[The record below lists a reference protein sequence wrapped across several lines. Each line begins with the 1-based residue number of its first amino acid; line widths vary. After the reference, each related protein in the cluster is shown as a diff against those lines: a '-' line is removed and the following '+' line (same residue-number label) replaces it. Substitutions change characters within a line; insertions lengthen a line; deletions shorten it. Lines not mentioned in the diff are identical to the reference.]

1 MGERL
6 SVSWR
11 RCSGCWA
18 ESIGGRGAGCEMR
31 VCAYDPVASQEEQRI
46 FAGETGIEFVGKPME
61 VLQGAEV
68 LAIVSEWKEFRAQDC
83 RVDGRW
89 IGG

>member
-11 RCSGCWA
+11 RCSGCWV
-18 ESIGGRGAGCEMR
+18 ESIAGRGVWCEVR
-31 VCAYDPVASQEEQRI
+31 VVRAYDPVANQEEQCF

-61 VLQGAEV
+61 VLQGA
-68 LAIVSEWKEFRAQDC
+68 
-83 RVDGRW
+83 
-89 IGG
+89 